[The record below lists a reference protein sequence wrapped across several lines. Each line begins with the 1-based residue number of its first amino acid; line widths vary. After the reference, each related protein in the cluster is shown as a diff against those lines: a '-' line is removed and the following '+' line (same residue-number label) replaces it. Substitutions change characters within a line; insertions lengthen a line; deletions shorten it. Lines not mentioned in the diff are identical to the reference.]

1 MTRGRGLWHHPN
13 KEEGRSTAMKA
24 WVLRSI
30 GEINYSDAKIPV
42 PKKDE
47 VLIRVKAA
55 GICGSDIPRIYETG
69 AHNMPLVPGHEFSGV
84 VEELGKNVDPSWRGK
99 RVAVFPKIACG
110 KCPSCRKGLFDDCQN
125 YDYVGSRR
133 DGAFAE
139 FVTSPAANL
148 IGLSDTVS
156 FEEGA
161 MTEPLAVAANAVRR
175 GCLASGTTISPDSPV
190 AVCGLGTIGVMV
202 VMFLK
207 EAGFEKI
214 YAIGNKEAQ
223 KERLKPLGIPEERF
237 INSRSTDVP
246 QQLLELTDGGVSAFF
261 ECVGKNECINYGIES
276 TAPVGR
282 LVLVGNPY
290 SDMAFPRDVY
300 WKILRKQLSLVGI
313 WNSSFRQVPDESG
326 RLDDWHYV
334 LDRVAESRISPKIL
348 ISHRLPLSELE
359 TGLHIM
365 RDKTEDYCKVMTLSG

>member
-1 MTRGRGLWHHPN
+1 M
-13 KEEGRSTAMKA
+13 MKA

-30 GEINYSDAKIPV
+30 GDIEYSDVEV
-42 PKKDE
+42 PSPKDNE

-69 AHNMPLVPGHEFSGV
+69 AHNMPLIPGHEFSGV
-84 VEELGKNVDPSWRGK
+84 VEAVGNKADPSWLNK

-110 KCPSCRKGLFDDCQN
+110 KCPSCRQGLFDNCQN
-125 YDYVGSRR
+125 YDYIGSRR

-139 FVTSPAANL
+139 FVTSPVGNL
-148 IGLSDTVS
+148 LELSDSVS

-175 GCLASGTTISPDSPV
+175 GCHGSDASLSPDKPV

-202 VMFLK
+202 VMLLK
-207 EAGFEKI
+207 EAGFENI
-214 YAIGNKEAQ
+214 YAVGNKEPQ
-223 KERLKPLGIPEERF
+223 KERLKALGIPADHF
-237 INSRSTDVP
+237 INSRNENVP
-246 QQLLELTDGGVSAFF
+246 EWLKDNTCGGVSAFF
-261 ECVGKNECINYGIES
+261 ECVGKNECIDYGIES
-276 TAPVGR
+276 TAPCGR

-290 SDMAFPRDVY
+290 SDMSFSRDTY
-300 WKILRKQLSLVGI
+300 WKILRKQLSLIGI
-313 WNSSFRQVPDESG
+313 WNSSFSQVPDEAG

-334 LDRVAESRISPKIL
+334 LNRVAEKKISPKTL
-348 ISHRLPLSELE
+348 ISHSFPLSELE

-365 RDKTEDYCKVMTLSG
+365 HDKTEDYCKIMMLSG

>member
-1 MTRGRGLWHHPN
+1 M
-13 KEEGRSTAMKA
+13 
-24 WVLRSI
+24 
-30 GEINYSDAKIPV
+30 
-42 PKKDE
+42 
-47 VLIRVKAA
+47 
-55 GICGSDIPRIYETG
+55 
-69 AHNMPLVPGHEFSGV
+69 
-84 VEELGKNVDPSWRGK
+84 
-99 RVAVFPKIACG
+99 
-110 KCPSCRKGLFDDCQN
+110 
-125 YDYVGSRR
+125 
-133 DGAFAE
+133 
-139 FVTSPAANL
+139 
-148 IGLSDTVS
+148 
-156 FEEGA
+156 
-161 MTEPLAVAANAVRR
+161 
-175 GCLASGTTISPDSPV
+175 
-190 AVCGLGTIGVMV
+190 
-202 VMFLK
+202 
-207 EAGFEKI
+207 
-214 YAIGNKEAQ
+214 
-223 KERLKPLGIPEERF
+223 
-237 INSRSTDVP
+237 P

-334 LDRVAESRISPKIL
+334 LDRVAENRISPKIL

>member
-1 MTRGRGLWHHPN
+1 
-13 KEEGRSTAMKA
+13 MKV
-24 WVLRSI
+24 WVLQSI
-30 GEINYSDAKIPV
+30 GEINYSDIEIPV
-42 PKKDE
+42 PKEDE

-110 KCPSCRKGLFDDCQN
+110 KCPSCRKGLFDMCQD
-125 YDYVGSRR
+125 YDYIGSRR

-148 IGLSDTVS
+148 IGLSDAVS

-175 GCLASGTTISPDSPV
+175 GCLDSDTTISPDSPV

-202 VMFLK
+202 IMLLK
-207 EAGFEKI
+207 EAGFENI
-214 YAIGNKEAQ
+214 YAVGNKEQQ
-223 KERLKPLGIPEERF
+223 KERLKTLGIPTDHF
-237 INSRSTDVP
+237 VSSRTENVP
-246 QQLLELTDGGVSAFF
+246 AWLKDNTGGGVSAFF
-261 ECVGKNECINYGIES
+261 ECVGKNECIGYGIEA
-276 TAPVGR
+276 TAPCGR

-290 SDMAFPRDVY
+290 SDMSFSRDTY
-300 WKILRKQLSLVGI
+300 WKILRKQLSLIGI
-313 WNSSFRQVPDESG
+313 WNSSFTQMPDEAG

-334 LDRVAESRISPKIL
+334 LDRVAENRISPKAL

-365 RDKTEDYCKVMTLSG
+365 RDKTEDYCKVMIQE

>member
-1 MTRGRGLWHHPN
+1 M
-13 KEEGRSTAMKA
+13 MKA
-24 WVLRSI
+24 WVLKSI
-30 GEINYSDAKIPV
+30 GEIAYSDSKIPV
-42 PKKDE
+42 PGDNE

-110 KCPSCRKGLFDDCQN
+110 KCPSCRQRLFDYCQN
-125 YDYVGSRR
+125 YDYIGSRR

-139 FVTSPAANL
+139 FVTSPASNL
-148 IGLSDTVS
+148 LPLSDNIS

-175 GCLASGTTISPDSPV
+175 GCHGSDAPLSPKKPV

-202 VMFLK
+202 VMLLK

-214 YAIGNKEAQ
+214 YVIGNKEAQ
-223 KERLKPLGIPEERF
+223 KERLKSLGIPEERF

-246 QQLLELTDGGVSAFF
+246 QQLLELTDGGVAAFF

-276 TAPVGR
+276 SAPVGR

-290 SDMAFPRDVY
+290 SDMTFPRDVY

-334 LDRVAESRISPKIL
+334 LNRVAESRISPKAL
-348 ISHRLPLSELE
+348 ISHSFPLSELE
-359 TGLHIM
+359 RGLHIM
-365 RDKTEDYCKVMTLSG
+365 RDKTEDYCKVMIKG